1 MECPRR
7 HRLLSKSVIWSVTL
21 PGCSVGCQVLVPVGV
36 CGNFVD
42 CQVPGLQVMAV
53 EVLWTPE
60 DEDDTYSRDEMLL
73 DYPSLNNL

>member
-1 MECPRR
+1 MMQ
-7 HRLLSKSVIWSVTL
+7 L
-21 PGCSVGCQVLVPVGV
+21 
-36 CGNFVD
+36 
-42 CQVPGLQVMAV
+42 MAL